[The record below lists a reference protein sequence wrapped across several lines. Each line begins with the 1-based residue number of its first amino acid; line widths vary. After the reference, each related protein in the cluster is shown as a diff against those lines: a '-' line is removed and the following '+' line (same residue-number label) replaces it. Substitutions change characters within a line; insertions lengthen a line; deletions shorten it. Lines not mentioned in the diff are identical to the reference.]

1 MNTVSKE
8 ERYKVLL
15 KSTRFYKKTLPD
27 EEEYVQVLVKEFQ
40 DVGIDCYI
48 NEYKKRAFMSYKDAS
63 SSKKL
68 RNIKKEVTKNHT
80 YILITTS
87 VDPVKEFIDVEKRSI
102 DKSEESTY
110 TKLIVF
116 YQRVFTVFIKT
127 FIFNNPDC
135 SQEELYAFLDN
146 TLWREDPKLIQTNML
161 NIHTDLPSIIDKYN
175 IKGDLA
181 EEIINNLLEII
192 PRPKYKYTIKLQV
205 NSLSLRASEDI
216 KETLIHLNTLL
227 DAEFKVDSAPHY
239 ICNIIKDY
247 DKDDPPDKNMIRY
260 TENMKK
266 YIETVSKDDLFI
278 KFISSD
284 YILQD

>member
-1 MNTVSKE
+1 MTSVSKE
-8 ERYKVLL
+8 ERYRVLL
-15 KSTRFYKKTLPD
+15 KSTRFYKKQLPD
-27 EEEYVQVLVKEFQ
+27 EEEYVQVIVKEFQ

-87 VDPVKEFIDVEKRSI
+87 VDQVKGFIDVEKRSI
-102 DKSEESTY
+102 DKSEQSTY
-110 TKLIVF
+110 NTLITF

-135 SQEELYAFLDN
+135 SQEELYTFLDN

-161 NIHTDLPSIIDKYN
+161 NIHTDLPSVIDKYN
-175 IKGDLA
+175 IAGVLA

-216 KETLIHLNTLL
+216 KEALIHLNGLIGV
-227 DAEFKVDSAPHY
+227 EFKVDSAPHY

-247 DKDDPPDKNMIRY
+247 HKDDHPDKNIIRY
-260 TENMKK
+260 TANMKNYMEIIYK
-266 YIETVSKDDLFI
+266 AQLFM
-278 KFISSD
+278 KLTGVD
-284 YILQD
+284 YVLQ